1 MFQPDDEYD
10 GMLIDTTYVG
20 CDLPFLLNNIGEPSR
35 KYLRMTAL
43 RFTILPPPEPLKGQ
57 VECFR
62 IAEYDGSGPLSIHVT
77 PKAVPGLVF
86 QYYSRRS
93 AITSIASSPHQPY
106 ALPTLFVYG
115 AGVKPS
121 IMNFAEAYTSIQV
134 ILKPHALPAL
144 LGINASL
151 IHQDTVLGVN
161 ELTRTHLDEQLLE
174 ADNQQQQID
183 LLTTFLTHLL
193 TLNGSRDRVIEESL
207 RLIHHDV
214 AQVSVATLLEE
225 LSISERQF
233 ERRFRQ
239 TVGVSPHAYIRV
251 RRVNEAVRLIKHGQF
266 RTLTDIAHHLHYYDQ
281 SHLIRDMQTFA
292 GLPPKHV
299 ARNPV
304 DFYHDQAGYSYL
316 NA

>member
-1 MFQPDDEYD
+1 M
-10 GMLIDTTYVG
+10 
-20 CDLPFLLNNIGEPSR
+20 N
-35 KYLRMTAL
+35 AL
-43 RFTILPPPEPLKGQ
+43 QFTIVPPPEPLKGQ

-62 IAEYDGSGPLSIHVT
+62 IAKYNGLGPLSIHVT

-86 QYYSRRS
+86 QHYSRHS
-93 AITSIASSPHQPY
+93 ALTSITYNPERQHFM
-106 ALPTLFVYG
+106 PTLFVYG

-121 IMNFAEAYTSIQV
+121 IMNFSEAYTSIQV

-151 IHQDTVLGVN
+151 IHQGMALGVN
-161 ELTRTHLDEQLLE
+161 EITRTHLDEQLLE
-174 ADNQQQQID
+174 TDNQKQQID

-214 AQVSVATLLEE
+214 ARVSVAALLEA

-251 RRVNEAVRLIKHGQF
+251 RRVNEAIRLIKHGQF
-266 RTLTDIAHHLHYYDQ
+266 RTLTEVAHHLHFYDQ

-292 GLPPKHV
+292 GLSPKHV

-304 DFYHDQAGYSYL
+304 DFYHDPAGYSYL
-316 NA
+316 NK